1 MADTFAGTISAWA
14 VQERDRMEAIF
25 HTAAQTAYTELRT
38 TVNQGGRLPHDTGN
52 LRRSF
57 MASTAPIPSRGDDQ
71 TEFPDYGPESEM
83 VIANAP
89 LGSTI
94 HIGSQAA
101 YAARMN
107 YGFVGTDSLGR
118 VYNQAGFGFL
128 DAAQQRWPQIVKEA
142 EAKVRGRFDQ
152 A

>member
-1 MADTFAGTISAWA
+1 MSDTFSGTISEWA
-14 VQERDRMEAIF
+14 AQERDRMEAIF
-25 HTAAQTAYTELRT
+25 HLSAQTAYTELRT
-38 TVNQGGRLPHDTGN
+38 TVNQGGRLPIDTGN

-71 TEFPDYGPESEM
+71 TVFPDHGPESEM

-94 HIGSQAA
+94 YIGSQAV

-118 VYNQAGFGFL
+118 VYNQTGFGFL
-128 DAAQQRWPQIVKEA
+128 DAVQQRWPEIVKEA
-142 EAKVRGRFDQ
+142 DAKVRGR
-152 A
+152 AGG

>member
-1 MADTFAGTISAWA
+1 MADDFTGTISAWA
-14 VQERDRMEAIF
+14 TQERARMEAVF
-25 HTAAQTAYTELRT
+25 RTAAQDIYAELRL
-38 TVNQGGRLPHDTGN
+38 TVFQGGRLPIDTGN

-57 MASTAPIPSRGDDQ
+57 MASTAQIPNRGEGQ
-71 TEFPDYGPESEM
+71 TVFPDYGPQSEM

-94 HIGSQAA
+94 YIGSQAA

-118 VYNQAGFGFL
+118 SYNQKGYGFL

-142 EAKVRGRFDQ
+142 EAKVRGAVSR
-152 A
+152 

>member
-1 MADTFAGTISAWA
+1 MADTFSGTISAWA
-14 VQERDRMEAIF
+14 AEERDRMEAVF
-25 HTAAQTAYTELRT
+25 HASAQVAYAELRT
-38 TVNQGGRLPHDTGN
+38 TVNQGGRLPIDTGN

-57 MASTAPIPSRGDDQ
+57 MASTAPIQSRGDDQ
-71 TEFPDYGPESEM
+71 TTFPDYGPESEM

-94 HIGSQAA
+94 YIGSQAV

-118 VYNQAGFGFL
+118 VYNQTGFGFL
-128 DAAQQRWPQIVKEA
+128 DAVEQRWPQIVAEA
-142 EAKVRGRFDQ
+142 DAKVRGR
-152 A
+152 AGG